1 MHRYAISHSD
11 LADALVSYFTPGMGS
26 NTYLY
31 LKTNTNTITNKYLY
45 LYLNAA
51 EKKYLYLYL
60 NKVFAFDANT
70 FQILFKYFL
79 DIYSFFQ
86 PNVYFSLEIVH

>member
-1 MHRYAISHSD
+1 
-11 LADALVSYFTPGMGS
+11 MGS

-31 LKTNTNTITNKYLY
+31 LKTNTNTNTITNKYLYLY

-51 EKKYLYLYL
+51 EKKYLYL

-70 FQILFKYFL
+70 FLILFKYFL

-86 PNVYFSLEIVH
+86 PNVYFSLEMVHLKKKITNINQILIIQ

>member
-1 MHRYAISHSD
+1 
-11 LADALVSYFTPGMGS
+11 MGS

-45 LYLNAA
+45 LYLNAS

-60 NKVFAFDANT
+60 NKVFGFDANT

-86 PNVYFSLEIVH
+86 PNVYFSLEMVHLKKKYKYQSNTYYSIVF

>member
-1 MHRYAISHSD
+1 
-11 LADALVSYFTPGMGS
+11 MGS

-45 LYLNAA
+45 LYLYLNAS
-51 EKKYLYLYL
+51 EKKYLYLYLYL
-60 NKVFAFDANT
+60 NKVFGFDANT

-79 DIYSFFQ
+79 DIYSFSQ
-86 PNVYFSLEIVH
+86 PNVYFSLEMVHLKKNYKYQSNTYYSIVF

>member
-1 MHRYAISHSD
+1 M
-11 LADALVSYFTPGMGS
+11 LKPGMGS

-60 NKVFAFDANT
+60 YLNKVFAFYPNTFSNT
-70 FQILFKYFL
+70 FQILFVYLVIISTKCIFL
-79 DIYSFFQ
+79 
-86 PNVYFSLEIVH
+86 LENHTF